1 MPFLFVRRGRK
12 PGEGQEGRGAEE
24 LVQGRKRRHGRAWWA
39 EEEFIMPT
47 SVINEILSFCPQGTI
62 ASGDIMALEDY
73 KNDVQRLRGHQPGI
87 ARRELENMALR
98 QSSFVAAGLAQFVA
112 KRYAPGVRDDAD
124 LDALETAITAAITAL
139 IAAGNAQTATRLATK
154 RTIGGVA
161 FDGSANIHH
170 YATCSTAAA
179 TAAKTVALSG
189 FALATG
195 ARVLVKFTVTN
206 SAANPTLD
214 VNGTGAKPI
223 QYRGAAI
230 AAGTLAANRT
240 YEFVYTGA
248 QYELV
253 GDVDTNTTYPLATA
267 SNDGLMAKGDK
278 GKLDGIAVGAEV
290 NQNAFGNILVGSTT
304 IAADTKTDT
313 LTFVAGTNVTLTPDA
328 ANDKLTIA
336 AKDTTYAAAT
346 QSVAGLMSAADKKSV
361 DYCEALRLSMIGVP
375 RYWRSTS
382 LPANHVW
389 ANGDLV
395 LFSDWPELKKVYDG
409 GGFTGMLLAYNATSA
424 TIAANLGKW
433 RPNAANPTGLYVPKL
448 SDQFFRAWTGT
459 GEAGS
464 WQVDTG
470 RELTGDQTFTAAAEG
485 WLAMGFG
492 VFGASTLEFD
502 TMAITGGTSSPTGA
516 YSFRASRVWGEHTG
530 VEFAPVHIWQPCIVY
545 LGNSA

>member
-1 MPFLFVRRGRK
+1 M
-12 PGEGQEGRGAEE
+12 
-24 LVQGRKRRHGRAWWA
+24 
-39 EEEFIMPT
+39 
-47 SVINEILSFCPQGTI
+47 
-62 ASGDIMALEDY
+62 
-73 KNDVQRLRGHQPGI
+73 
-87 ARRELENMALR
+87 
-98 QSSFVAAGLAQFVA
+98 
-112 KRYAPGVRDDAD
+112 
-124 LDALETAITAAITAL
+124 
-139 IAAGNAQTATRLATK
+139 
-154 RTIGGVA
+154 
-161 FDGSANIHH
+161 
-170 YATCSTAAA
+170 
-179 TAAKTVALSG
+179 
-189 FALATG
+189 
-195 ARVLVKFTVTN
+195 
-206 SAANPTLD
+206 
-214 VNGTGAKPI
+214 
-223 QYRGAAI
+223 
-230 AAGTLAANRT
+230 
-240 YEFVYTGA
+240 
-248 QYELV
+248 
-253 GDVDTNTTYPLATA
+253 DTNTTYPLATA

>member
-1 MPFLFVRRGRK
+1 
-12 PGEGQEGRGAEE
+12 
-24 LVQGRKRRHGRAWWA
+24 
-39 EEEFIMPT
+39 MPT

-179 TAAKTVALSG
+179 TAAKTVALAG

-375 RYWRSTS
+375 RYWRSTT

-448 SDQFFRAWTGT
+448 SDQFFRGWTSGT
-459 GEAGS
+459 GREAGS
-464 WQVDTG
+464 WHRDEIRNIIG
-470 RELTGDQTFTAAAEG
+470 EG
-485 WLAMGFG
+485 TVAILDGWSGVLRRNPGGSIDLSQGGYHGFG
-492 VFGASTLEFD
+492 TFSLD
-502 TMAITGGTSSPTGA
+502 SSRVVPTGPEN
-516 YSFRASRVWGEHTG
+516 V
-530 VEFAPVHIWQPCIVY
+530 PVHVLQPVIIY
-545 LGNSA
+545 LGNHL